1 LQSEETALP
10 ENAIVSTE
18 SSEIEQE
25 EIEQPVVLKPYLQPE
40 DTSAKVHEE
49 SIERVKTVQKIPSEK
64 ELLKR
69 EVSGFS
75 LSSIALKKAAKK
87 INQPVVN
94 EENPAEDSFE
104 KEALLKTWGKYTED
118 LKKVGKQNIASIM
131 EMRHPDLINQSTIE
145 FRVAN
150 EMNKVEMIRE
160 IENLLPFL
168 RKHLNH
174 YGLKIEL
181 VVSDSIKKELI
192 YSSQEK
198 YTHLVKTN
206 AALETLRQKFDLEY

>member
-168 RKHLNH
+168 RKHLSFLTR
-174 YGLKIEL
+174 LK
-181 VVSDSIKKELI
+181 K
-192 YSSQEK
+192 
-198 YTHLVKTN
+198 N
-206 AALETLRQKFDLEY
+206 